1 MNNKKMNDDFDRAF
15 EDFLR
20 VSKKLDKMLANEYMK
35 TCSAY
40 KGTNGLS
47 CIDCLDNSEGDN

>member
-20 VSKKLDKMLANEYMK
+20 VSKKLDKMLANECMK
-35 TCSAY
+35 ACSAY
-40 KGTNGLS
+40 KETNGLS
-47 CIDCLDNSEGDN
+47 CIDCPDYW